1 MENDNQNLN
10 VEETVKPVE
19 EIKQVTEG
27 SAEEVFI
34 PIEKVFYD
42 SKTEYIKRMIL
53 CGIYA
58 IFFTICLYQNG
69 RGITYPMFAIATIVV
84 YVMFLKAVKE
94 KIKAFSYV
102 LMGFITLLSINV
114 CTTMSTPLIVF
125 DKLFIFALFF
135 IMFLYNL
142 YDDKTWDATRY
153 FLACCAIVTTAIAY
167 VLDPILDAVHLPKEK
182 EEDGKEKKKNYTF
195 LYVLLGLAIS
205 VPLLCVVL
213 PLLLSSDIVFS
224 NTMGKIFDF
233 EWNADVFKCV
243 LLAVFIFFVG
253 YALLKR
259 LYARSEWMENPVSD
273 KRKGNPVVSI
283 TISSVLLVFY
293 GLYSGIQIVYLFMG
307 YGTLPDGYT
316 YADYA
321 HEGFFQLV
329 FVCIINLI
337 LVLLC
342 RKFSRDNK
350 VLKIM
355 LTLIC
360 ACTYIMIFSSAYRM
374 ILYISVY
381 GLTFLRVYVLWA
393 LTVIML
399 AMTGTVILIYM
410 EKMPFVKYSMV
421 VLAATWIIF
430 GYSHPDVIIAEYNI
444 NMGTGQIYVM
454 EDLSDDAIPV
464 VLKYQD
470 SIYEKPL
477 LQSYLINFEK
487 ECRGY
492 DISGYGDI
500 RKFNFAEY
508 KAYKAIIHGMHYIP

>member
-1 MENDNQNLN
+1 MLVLFDNYLNLGDA
-10 VEETVKPVE
+10 
-19 EIKQVTEG
+19 IGVTIT
-27 SAEEVFI
+27 FI
-34 PIEKVFYD
+34 
-42 SKTEYIKRMIL
+42 
-53 CGIYA
+53 
-58 IFFTICLYQNG
+58 
-69 RGITYPMFAIATIVV
+69 
-84 YVMFLKAVKE
+84 
-94 KIKAFSYV
+94 
-102 LMGFITLLSINV
+102 
-114 CTTMSTPLIVF
+114 
-125 DKLFIFALFF
+125 
-135 IMFLYNL
+135 
-142 YDDKTWDATRY
+142 
-153 FLACCAIVTTAIAY
+153 
-167 VLDPILDAVHLPKEK
+167 
-182 EEDGKEKKKNYTF
+182 
-195 LYVLLGLAIS
+195 
-205 VPLLCVVL
+205 
-213 PLLLSSDIVFS
+213 
-224 NTMGKIFDF
+224 
-233 EWNADVFKCV
+233 
-243 LLAVFIFFVG
+243 FIFFSA
-253 YALLKR
+253 YCIMRFFSKKTIN
-259 LYARSEWMENPVSD
+259 EE
-273 KRKGNPVVSI
+273 VVSKRNFEPLIAI
-283 TISSVLLVFY
+283 TVLSIISVVYLLFSV
-293 GLYSGIQIVYLFMG
+293 IQIVYLFMG

-470 SIYEKPL
+470 SIYEKSM

-487 ECRGY
+487 KCRGY